1 MIKKIFKIILII
13 LILVGIFYFLSQPPK
28 QEIAYDNPDLIFYWG
43 DGCPHCETVQKWLAD
58 NNKQN
63 ILKINSKEVYKN
75 QNNSKEL
82 LQTVNQYCP
91 NIEAESGIG
100 VPTAFDPVG
109 QKCFQGSDEIIK
121 FLSDKL
127 TK

>member
-1 MIKKIFKIILII
+1 MSK
-13 LILVGIFYFLSQPPK
+13 PP
-28 QEIAYDNPDLIFYWG
+28 ENLEVYNNPDLVFYWG
-43 DGCPHCETVQKWLAD
+43 DGCPHCETVQKWLTD
-58 NNKQN
+58 NNQQN

-75 QNNSKEL
+75 KNNSTDL
-82 LQTVNQYCP
+82 INTVNKYCP
-91 NIEAESGIG
+91 ELQQEGGIG